1 MATWK
6 QLSAAFL
13 LSLTLV
19 GVAIYFFIEDND
31 FLGKVFIFAAILA
44 FLSLFVLF
52 RSLFYS
58 SHRATFNEVFFV
70 FIVPLIPVLLL
81 LTQKLL
87 GIYDSFIITTVEIT
101 PEFPTYFFYI
111 SAFDFAFLPY
121 YIVSNFLIFR
131 TFIRYPFIRMKGT
144 SEKGIPPKLFGFLL
158 MFIIPATYI
167 LTSWFY
173 FENLFLVI
181 FGGIYFYSALL
192 MLFV

>member
-31 FLGKVFIFAAILA
+31 FLGKVFIFASIFA
-44 FLSLFVLF
+44 FLTLFVIF
-52 RSLFYS
+52 RSLFYLK
-58 SHRATFNEVFFV
+58 HKATFNEVFFV
-70 FIVPLIPVLLL
+70 LIVPLIPVLLI
-81 LTQKLL
+81 LTQILL

-101 PEFPTYFFYI
+101 PDFPTYYFYI
-111 SAFDFAFLPY
+111 NAMDFALLPY
-121 YIVSNFLIFR
+121 YLISNFLIFR

-144 SEKGIPPKLFGFLL
+144 SEKGIPPKFFGFLL
-158 MFIIPATYI
+158 ILIIPAVYI

-181 FGGIYFYSALL
+181 FGGVYFYSALL